1 MILKEVKPIKQKKM
15 MCGPTCLEIVLKYY
29 GKEYSQKEL
38 KKLLGSSILM
48 GTTNSK
54 MIEISKKLGFK
65 SQFKF
70 NSSIEEIKEL
80 ISKKIPPI
88 VGWIT
93 PEGASHYS
101 VIQGIDKNYIFIV
114 DPELNKIRRFKIE
127 DFLERWLDV
136 NWEKLSFLKRV
147 FVSIKIFL
155 KNKINKKENFNLPL
169 KKKDII
175 FREIIIIKP
184 N

>member
-1 MILKEVKPIKQKKM
+1 MILKKIKPLKQKKR
-15 MCGPTCLEIVLKYY
+15 MCGPASLEIVLRYY
-29 GKEYSQKEL
+29 GKNKNQKEL

-70 NSSIEEIKEL
+70 NSSIGKIRKL

-93 PEGASHYS
+93 PEGTSHYL
-101 VIQGIDKNYIFIV
+101 VIQGRDKNYIFIV
-114 DPELNKIRRFKIE
+114 DTELNKIRRFKIE

-136 NWEKLSFLKRV
+136 NWEKLSFLKKV

-155 KNKINKKENFNLPL
+155 KNKINKKDNFNLPL
-169 KKKDII
+169 KRKDII
-175 FREIIIIKP
+175 FREIIIIKK
-184 N
+184 